1 MHIAMVSTECAP
13 IAKVGGLGDF
23 IQGLAHELVRLGSR
37 VEVILPAYDVLQF
50 NGPERP
56 RPLDLELRVDFAGE
70 TIACQ
75 VLGLSL
81 DGYECRLIAP
91 RSAHRFFERGRLYGE
106 PDDAE
111 RFAFFSCA
119 VVEYVARLQSR
130 PDILHCNDWQT
141 GLVPVLLAERRPT
154 LGRIPVC
161 YSLHNVGY
169 QGWVEADL
177 LVRVGLDP
185 ARLLT
190 PERLADPS
198 DPRRANLMKGGIVAA
213 DAVNTVSPRYAWEI
227 RHTEQGMGLQPWLER
242 HGYKFGGILN
252 GLDER
257 VWNPLTDPLIPANF
271 GPKTLPRKAL
281 NRQALRARLG
291 LADALDRPI
300 MAVISRL
307 DRQKGVELI
316 AHGLKHGLNA
326 GAQIVLLGT
335 ALEPAIAERFTR
347 LKATLDT
354 HPHAHLEL
362 GYDESLAHL
371 IYAGA
376 DMILIP
382 SLYEPCGLTQ
392 LIAMRYGTVP
402 IARRVG
408 GLADTLQDANYS
420 TAPFESRNGY
430 LFDEPTPESLEWAM
444 DRALALWRDFP
455 EYFSQLRLNGM
466 RGDYSWRRS
475 ARAYLELYAYARAAS
490 GVGPATFRGGCG

>member
-1 MHIAMVSTECAP
+1 MHIAMVSAECAP
-13 IAKVGGLGDF
+13 IAKAGGLGDF
-23 IQGLAHELVRLGSR
+23 VQGLARELARVGER
-37 VEVILPAYDVLQF
+37 VEVILPAYDVLRF
-50 NGPERP
+50 DALERP
-56 RPLDLELRVDFAGE
+56 RPLGIELQVPFGGE
-70 TIACQ
+70 SIVCR

-91 RSAHRFFERGRLYGE
+91 NSTHGFFERGRIYGE

-111 RFAFFSCA
+111 RFAFFSRA
-119 VVEYVARLQSR
+119 LVEYVSRPESR
-130 PDILHCNDWQT
+130 PDVLHCNDWQT
-141 GLVPVLLAERRPT
+141 GLAPVLLAERREA

-177 LVRVGLDP
+177 LARVGLDA

-190 PERLADPS
+190 PDRLADPG
-198 DPRRANLMKGGIVAA
+198 DPRRANLMKGGIAAA
-213 DAVNTVSPRYAWEI
+213 DAVNTVSPRHAWEI
-227 RHTEQGMGLQPWLER
+227 RNTEQGMGLQSWFQR
-242 HGYKFGGILN
+242 YDYKFGGILN
-252 GLDER
+252 GIDEA

-271 GPKTLPRKAL
+271 GPECLERKAL
-281 NRQALRARLG
+281 DRQALRARLG
-291 LADALDRPI
+291 LEEAADRPI
-300 MAVISRL
+300 IAIVSRL

-316 AHGLKHGLNA
+316 AHGIRYGLNA
-326 GAQIVLLGT
+326 GAQIALLGS
-335 ALEPAIAERFTR
+335 AIEPAIAERFAR
-347 LKATLDT
+347 LASTLET

-408 GLADTLQDANYS
+408 GLADTIRDANHS

-430 LFDEPTPESLEWAM
+430 LFDEPTTESLETAM
-444 DRALALWRDFP
+444 DRALGLWRDFP
-455 EYFSQLRLNGM
+455 EYFSRLRLNGM
-466 RGDYSWRRS
+466 RGDYSWRRP
-475 ARAYLELYAYARAAS
+475 AREYLALYAYAREAS
-490 GVGPATFRGGCG
+490 GVGASTSSRM